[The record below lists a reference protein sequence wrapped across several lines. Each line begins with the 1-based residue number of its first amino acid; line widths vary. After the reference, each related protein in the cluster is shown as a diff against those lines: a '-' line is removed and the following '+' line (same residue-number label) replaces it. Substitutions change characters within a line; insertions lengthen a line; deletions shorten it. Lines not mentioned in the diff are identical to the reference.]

1 MKSLVVYYS
10 RTGYTEKVAQEI
22 SKRLNSEVE
31 QIKDFK
37 NRKGFL
43 GFMISGYE
51 AVTKKLVKIADV
63 EKNPKDYDLVII
75 CSPVWA
81 GSISSPIRTY
91 LNNNGKNIQKV
102 AFVATCD
109 DNPGQIF
116 EQMASLSC
124 EPIQTFSVQEKE
136 IKQGSFIDKLGLFIN
151 GLK

>member
-1 MKSLVVYYS
+1 
-10 RTGYTEKVAQEI
+10 
-22 SKRLNSEVE
+22 
-31 QIKDFK
+31 
-37 NRKGFL
+37 
-43 GFMISGYE
+43 MISGYE